1 MSRREFPAKVRVAAF
16 QRANGSCEA
25 CTAKL
30 MPGKIA
36 YDHILPDQ
44 LGGEPTLEN
53 CACICSACHT
63 AKTSRQDVPSIAK
76 AKRVQQK
83 HLLRKTSSRPLP
95 GSKASGIRKRMDG
108 TVERRNP

>member
-1 MSRREFPAKVRVAAF
+1 MSRREFPAKVKVAAF
-16 QRANGSCEA
+16 QRANGRCEA

-30 MPGKIA
+30 MPGKIR

-63 AKTSRQDVPSIAK
+63 AKTSRQDVPAIAK
-76 AKRVQQK
+76 AKRIQQK

-95 GSKASGIRKRMDG
+95 GSKASGWRKPFNRPP
-108 TVERRNP
+108 ERRA